1 MNDKVIL
8 NKEEFIKVGMFKI
21 TPGERIKISD
31 YLCRK
36 KYGIIELIN

>member
-21 TPGERIKISD
+21 TPGEEN
-31 YLCRK
+31 K
-36 KYGIIELIN
+36 KFLIIYVGKNTE